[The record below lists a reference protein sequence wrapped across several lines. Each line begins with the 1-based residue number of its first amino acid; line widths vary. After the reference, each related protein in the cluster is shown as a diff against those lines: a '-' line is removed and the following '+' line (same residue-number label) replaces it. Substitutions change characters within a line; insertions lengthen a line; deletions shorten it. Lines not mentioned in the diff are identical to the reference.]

1 LLVHESQVADATNVV
16 KGIMEATQVA
26 EASTMGAHIGPVVNK
41 AQYEK
46 IQGLIQSAIDEGATL
61 ETGGTGLP
69 SNVNRGYYIKPT
81 VFSGVTRDM
90 RIANEEIFGPVATIM
105 AYGDLDEAVDIA
117 NDTEYGLSA
126 VISGDPAKAAAVA
139 PKLRAGMV
147 AVNAWGPGPG
157 AAFGGYKA
165 SGNGREGGLFG
176 LKDFME
182 VKSISGI
189 PG

>member
-1 LLVHESQVADATNVV
+1 MYVCVFLM
-16 KGIMEATQVA
+16 IRRPPR
-26 EASTMGAHIGPVVNK
+26 STRT
-41 AQYEK
+41 
-46 IQGLIQSAIDEGATL
+46 DTL
-61 ETGGTGLP
+61 FPYTTLCR
-69 SNVNRGYYIKPT
+69 ST

-126 VISGDPAKAAAVA
+126 VISGDPAKAADVA

-157 AAFGGYKA
+157 AAD
-165 SGNGREGGLFG
+165 R
-176 LKDFME
+176 
-182 VKSISGI
+182 KSTRLNSSH
-189 PG
+189 

>member
-1 LLVHESQVADATNVV
+1 MPRRRKAAGSGGNEIHLRRPRRRVQHRLCPR
-16 KGIMEATQVA
+16 A
-26 EASTMGAHIGPVVNK
+26 EAHVASVPQEVFA
-41 AQYEK
+41 
-46 IQGLIQSAIDEGATL
+46 
-61 ETGGTGLP
+61 GT
-69 SNVNRGYYIKPT
+69 
-81 VFSGVTRDM
+81 
-90 RIANEEIFGPVATIM
+90 
-105 AYGDLDEAVDIA
+105 DLDEAVDIA

-126 VISGDPAKAAAVA
+126 VVSGDPAKAAAVA

-147 AVNAWGPGPG
+147 AVNAWGPAPG

-189 PG
+189 PA